1 MERERS
7 SVGMAAERGW
17 RCMDAKAE
25 LVAFLRDNAGELA
38 RLLRARYRREYPH
51 SVRHELTEDDVLKW
65 IESLLGS
72 IARGVERGTS
82 ALTLGQMRTGDMVV
96 HRQKLVG
103 PVFTLTENFLFF
115 GETLASVVM
124 QRYIN
129 DVELADAMVDCL
141 EGCIRTTVVEANR
154 EFCRKLERPGALVEE
169 WKRANM
175 DFSAH
180 GQEVEPAERAAQTG
194 VALSQR
200 EQQII
205 DLILQG
211 KSNGEIAAVL
221 GLQLSTVKNNV
232 SRILAKYGVAS
243 RTELT
248 VRLLKG
254 KNL

>member
-1 MERERS
+1 
-7 SVGMAAERGW
+7 
-17 RCMDAKAE
+17 MDAKAK
-25 LVAFLRDNAGELA
+25 LVAFLRDNTEELV
-38 RLLRARYRREYPH
+38 RLLRARYRSEYPH
-51 SVRHELTEDDVLKW
+51 SVPHGISEDDVFKW
-65 IESLLGS
+65 IASILES
-72 IARGVERGTS
+72 IARGVEQGKP

-96 HRQKLVG
+96 HRQKLAG

-141 EGCIRTTVVEANR
+141 EACIRTTIIEANR
-154 EFCRKLERPGALVEE
+154 EFVCCLKKPGTLVDE
-169 WKRANM
+169 WKRGQM
-175 DFSAH
+175 DFSVRS
-180 GQEVEPAERAAQTG
+180 GGDLPETDSTQTD
-194 VALSQR
+194 AYLTRR
-200 EQQII
+200 EQEIV

-211 KSNGEIAAVL
+211 RSNGEIAAAL
-221 GLQLSTVKNNV
+221 GLRLSTVKNAV

-254 KNL
+254 